1 MVSPEQVRTV
11 ESNDCAMM
19 VEQLPNGKFL
29 VHLQSLA
36 ISMRISISAN
46 DVHHLFGRQTQ
57 GDGAH
62 PASPGQ
68 SGAA

>member
-29 VHLQSLA
+29 VRLQSLA
-36 ISMRISISAN
+36 ISMRISISPS
-46 DVHHLFGRQTQ
+46 DVHHLFGHQTQ
-57 GDGAH
+57 GGV
-62 PASPGQ
+62 ASAVNSNR